1 MTQTLRGTYTV
12 MVTAFDAEGRVDL
25 DAQARFTDWQVR
37 EGIHGL
43 IPLGSTGEFL
53 SLTAEER
60 RAVAKCVIDTVA
72 GRVPV
77 LVGAGDESTDDVI
90 DNVRMAEGLGADGTM
105 IIPPFYS
112 TPTWDELIHHFG
124 RIGEAAT
131 RPVMIYNNP
140 ATANVDLTPPL
151 VAELSRLPMIDYIKE
166 STMDVTRIRDIL
178 EMSEGRMTVFGGIM
192 GFESFVEGA
201 EGWVSVGS
209 NIMPAALAKLFTLTA
224 DDEEYNTARA
234 LYREVLPIIRLVA
247 GHRYVSGSKAAL
259 DLIGYPMGA
268 PRPPRL
274 PLPKAELGEIK
285 DALSSVGLLPRSVA

>member
-90 DNVRMAEGLGADGTM
+90 DNVRMAEDLGANGTM

-201 EGWVSVGS
+201 EGWVAVGS

-224 DDEEYNTARA
+224 DDEDYHAARA

-259 DLIGYPMGA
+259 DLIGNPMGA

>member
-1 MTQTLRGTYTV
+1 MTDLFRGTYTV
-12 MVTAFDAEGRVDL
+12 MVTAFDSDGRLDL
-25 DAQARFTDWQVR
+25 EAQARFTDWQVR

-60 RAVAKCVIDTVA
+60 QAVAKCVIDTVA

-77 LVGAGDESTDDVI
+77 LIGAGAEWTDEVI
-90 DNVRMAEGLGADGTM
+90 DNVAMAEALGADGTM

-112 TPTWDELIHHFG
+112 TPTRDELINHFR
-124 RIGEAAT
+124 RIGEAAD

-151 VAELSRLPMIDYIKE
+151 VAELSCLPNIDYIKE

-178 EMSEGRMTVFGGIM
+178 EMCDGRMTVFGGIM
-192 GFESFVEGA
+192 GFESFVAGA
-201 EGWVSVGS
+201 DGWVAVGS
-209 NIMPAALAKLFTLTA
+209 NIMPAALARLFTLTA
-224 DDEEYNTARA
+224 DEHDYDAARA
-234 LYREVLPIIRLVA
+234 LYHEILPIIRLVA

-259 DLIGYPMGA
+259 DLIDQPMGL
-268 PRPPRL
+268 PRAPRL
-274 PLPKAELGEIK
+274 PLPEAEMVEVK
-285 DALSSVGLLPRSVA
+285 EALYSVGLLSSAES

>member
-1 MTQTLRGTYTV
+1 MTDSFRGTYTV
-12 MVTAFDAEGRVDL
+12 MVTAFDSDGRLDL

-53 SLTAEER
+53 SLTADER
-60 RAVAKCVIDTVA
+60 QAVAKCVIDTVA

-77 LVGAGDESTDDVI
+77 LIGAGAEWTDEVI
-90 DNVRMAEGLGADGTM
+90 DNVAMAEALGADGTM

-112 TPTWDELIHHFG
+112 TPTRDELIHHFR
-124 RIGEAAT
+124 RIGEAAD

-151 VAELSRLPMIDYIKE
+151 VAELSHLPNIDYIKE

-178 EMSEGRMTVFGGIM
+178 EMCDGRMTVFGGIM
-192 GFESFVEGA
+192 GFESFVAGA
-201 EGWVSVGS
+201 EGWVAVGS
-209 NIMPAALAKLFTLTA
+209 NIMPAALARLFTLTA
-224 DDEEYNTARA
+224 DEHDYDAARA
-234 LYREVLPIIRLVA
+234 LYREILPIIRLVA

-259 DLIGYPMGA
+259 GLIDQPVGR
-268 PRPPRL
+268 PRAPRL
-274 PLPKAELGEIK
+274 PLPEAEIAEVK
-285 DALSSVGLLPRSVA
+285 QALRSVGLLSAAEA